1 MGYRATW
8 EDRPRRRHVA
18 RYRWKAFDKCATS
31 VAGQR
36 CAAHRRTRRNP
47 RVGAMEGGDERAR
60 VKRAL
65 SVRAPTSRTGSHGE
79 NCDPMALTRPP
90 KRVGQTDDAEPA
102 TRLSS
107 PVFCAAP
114 SPAHHDA
121 PLIAERAATRGRG
134 AMEGDAHADVKPALS
149 VRAPAS
155 RTGSTGGNVDSLT
168 ATRPTERVSQSPSL
182 RRRRDQAWCRSLRI
196 SSGFAQPIRTKR

>member
-1 MGYRATW
+1 VPIHIVFREPAGKPAAPRPHPSPGHDAPLIGERA
-8 EDRPRRRHVA
+8 
-18 RYRWKAFDKCATS
+18 ATRGRS
-31 VAGQR
+31 
-36 CAAHRRTRRNP
+36 
-47 RVGAMEGGDERAR
+47 AMERGDERAG
-60 VKRAL
+60 VKRVIRSCFSLAN
-65 SVRAPTSRTGSHGE
+65 GSDGG
-79 NCDPMALTRPP
+79 NRDPMAATRPP

-134 AMEGDAHADVKPALS
+134 AMEGGDAHADVKPALS

>member
-18 RYRWKAFDKCATS
+18 RHRWKAFDKCATS

-121 PLIAERAATRGRG
+121 PLIAERAVTRGRIATEV
-134 AMEGDAHADVKPALS
+134 AMSAP
-149 VRAPAS
+149 VRES
-155 RTGSTGGNVDSLT
+155 YQF
-168 ATRPTERVSQSPSL
+168 ERQP
-182 RRRRDQAWCRSLRI
+182 REPDRRRDMLGGRSTDPAPETQHATQAFEWPGSPLHY
-196 SSGFAQPIRTKR
+196 